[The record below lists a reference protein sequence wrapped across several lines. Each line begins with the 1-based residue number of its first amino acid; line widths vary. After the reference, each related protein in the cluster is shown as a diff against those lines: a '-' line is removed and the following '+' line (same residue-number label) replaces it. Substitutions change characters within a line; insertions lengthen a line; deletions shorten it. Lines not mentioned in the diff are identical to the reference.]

1 MRQRHVLPHKGISL
15 LLICTIFLTLSSFD
29 RMKISATALQ
39 GYALQAAE
47 YQVVLLTAPAPLTD
61 SEGRGIGAG
70 QAAGTGRISGSTY
83 PTDTHA
89 VVWNPGSSVGVDL
102 HPTDFRFSA
111 AYDTNGQNQV
121 GSGNG
126 PPTNFL
132 RHALL
137 WSGSAASYIDLHPTT
152 GTWTDSVA
160 VAIAGNQQ
168 VGNINYYFQTSY
180 ERIIIEHAALWRG
193 SAVSVVD

>member
-1 MRQRHVLPHKGISL
+1 MMKQQSVLIQKVLSLFLISTL
-15 LLICTIFLTLSSFD
+15 FLALSSFD
-29 RMKISATALQ
+29 NATTMQ
-39 GYALQAAE
+39 GYALQAGE

-61 SEGRGIGAG
+61 SEARGIGAG
-70 QAAGTGRISGSTY
+70 QVAGTRRIPGSTY

-89 VVWNPGSSVGVDL
+89 VVWNPGATVGVDL

-111 AYDTNGQNQV
+111 AYDTNGQQQV

-137 WSGSAASYIDLHPTT
+137 WNGSAASYIDL
-152 GTWTDSVA
+152 D
-160 VAIAGNQQ
+160 
-168 VGNINYYFQTSY
+168 
-180 ERIIIEHAALWRG
+180 
-193 SAVSVVD
+193 